1 MLSDKCWLESGLVGY
16 YLVGDGCADQVAV
29 AMLKK
34 IGDEDRA
41 RNIIRRWTGVVYVM
55 KSIFPGDI
63 NRNRKT
69 TLELIQG
76 RRSEG
81 KVQEQKATFQVA
93 RRRRRR
99 CRRARAVRKAEEG

>member
-1 MLSDKCWLESGLVGY
+1 MESGLVGY

-55 KSIFPGDI
+55 KPIFSWRHQQNKKNNLRIDPRSKVKGTKFK
-63 NRNRKT
+63 NKM
-69 TLELIQG
+69 
-76 RRSEG
+76 RRS
-81 KVQEQKATFQVA
+81 KSRVVVVVVVVPVQ
-93 RRRRRR
+93 
-99 CRRARAVRKAEEG
+99 